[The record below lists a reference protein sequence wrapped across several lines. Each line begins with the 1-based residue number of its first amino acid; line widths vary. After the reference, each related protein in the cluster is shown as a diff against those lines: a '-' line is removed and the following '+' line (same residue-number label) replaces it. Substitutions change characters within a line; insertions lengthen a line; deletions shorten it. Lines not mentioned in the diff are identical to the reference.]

1 MYYIIMDLE
10 WNNSYMKSTQKFIN
24 EIIEIGA
31 VKLDEQLQVV
41 DTFSELVKPVVSK
54 KLRSRIK
61 NLTHIT
67 NEEIGMGKPFSEV
80 IKRFRKWVGDDTIV
94 MTWGDTDIRTMLT
107 NFKCF
112 LKKDSIDFISQ
123 YADLQ
128 RYCQCFINMENVQQ
142 AGLSYAAECLQ
153 IDAEKYPHHRALDDS
168 LLSAECFVKVY
179 NKEKLNDFI
188 KKCDADFYARL
199 AFKPYV
205 IKDKNDPLIDKTLF
219 NCYCDICGGKV
230 ETLKKWKFVNQ
241 SFRGLFYCENCNRE
255 FRVNLRVKK
264 FYDRLDIKRNYS
276 EIIKTPVEKT
286 NEEHTE
292 KDLLV

>member
-1 MYYIIMDLE
+1 MNYIIMDLE
-10 WNNSYMKSTQKFIN
+10 WNNSYMKSAEKFIN

-31 VKLDEQLQVV
+31 VKLDSELNTV
-41 DTFSELVKPVVSK
+41 DTFSSLVRPVVSR

-67 NEEIGMGKPFSEV
+67 NEDVRNGEPFSKVVKAFAE
-80 IKRFRKWVGDDTIV
+80 WVGEDALI
-94 MTWGDTDIRTMLT
+94 MTWGDTDIRTLQT
-107 NFKCF
+107 NFKYF
-112 LKKDSIDFISQ
+112 LDTKIISFITK

-153 IDAEKYPHHRALDDS
+153 IDPEKYPHHRALDDS
-168 LLSAECFVKVY
+168 LLSAECFKKVFD
-179 NKEKLNDFI
+179 ESKLADFI
-188 KKCDADFYARL
+188 KVCDKEFYARL
-199 AFKPYV
+199 DFRPYV
-205 IKDKNDPLIDKTLF
+205 IKDKNDPLIDKNLF

-230 ETLKKWKFVNQ
+230 EVKKKWKFMNQ
-241 SFRGLFYCENCNRE
+241 SFRGVFFCPNCNRE

-276 EIIKTPVEKT
+276 EII
-286 NEEHTE
+286 HTKE
-292 KDLLV
+292 TDDKKEPTA

>member
-1 MYYIIMDLE
+1 MDLE
-10 WNNSYMKSTQKFIN
+10 WNNAYMKSTQRFVN

-31 VKLDEQLQVV
+31 VKLNAELEIV
-41 DTFSELVKPVVSK
+41 DTYSELIKPAVSK
-54 KLRSRIK
+54 KLRTRIK
-61 NLTHIT
+61 DLTHIT
-67 NEEIGMGKPFSEV
+67 NEDVFGGKPFKEAISLLE
-80 IKRFRKWVGDDTIV
+80 KWVGDDAIV

-112 LKKDSIDFISQ
+112 LKKDKIDFIKQ

-128 RYCQCFINMENVQQ
+128 RYCQCFIDMENVQQ

-168 LLSAECFVKVY
+168 LLSAECFKKVY
-179 NKEKLNDFI
+179 NKDNLNGFI
-188 KKCDADFYARL
+188 KVCDADFYARL

-205 IKDKNDPLIDKTLF
+205 IKSKNDPLIDKNLF

-230 ETLKKWKFVNQ
+230 EILKKWKFVNQ
-241 SFRGLFYCENCNRE
+241 SFRGVFYCANCDRE
-255 FRVNLRVKK
+255 FRVNLRIKK

-276 EIIKTPVEKT
+276 EII
-286 NEEHTE
+286 HTVKE
-292 KDLLV
+292 NGDS

>member
-41 DTFSELVKPVVSK
+41 DTFSELVKPTVSK

-67 NEEIGMGKPFSEV
+67 NEEICNGRPFSEV
-80 IKRFRKWVGDDTIV
+80 IKRFKKWAGSDAIV

-112 LKKDSIDFISQ
+112 LKKDSIDFISR

-142 AGLSYAAECLQ
+142 AGLSYAAECLE

-168 LLSAECFVKVY
+168 LLSAECFKKVY
-179 NKEKLNDFI
+179 NKEKLNEFI
-188 KKCDADFYARL
+188 KTCDADFYARL

-205 IKDKNDPLIDKTLF
+205 IKDKNDPLIDKNLF

-230 ETLKKWKFVNQ
+230 ETLKKWKFMNQ
-241 SFRGLFYCENCNRE
+241 SFRALFYCENCNRE

-276 EIIKTPVEKT
+276 EIIKTPIENS
-286 NEEHTE
+286 NELNAK
-292 KDLLV
+292 KDLLK